1 MYPMS
6 APAQNERP
14 SPASTTTLVSWS
26 SASSSKQR
34 VNSSMS
40 ATFSALCESGLFN
53 VTVVKEPLL
62 VTFNKSGIVTPI
74 SAQQH

>member
-14 SPASTTTLVSWS
+14 SPASTTTRTPS
-26 SASSSKQR
+26 SSEISSKQR

-40 ATFSALCESGLFN
+40 AAFSALCESGLFI
-53 VTVVKEPLL
+53 VTVAKGPLL
-62 VTFNKSGIVTPI
+62 VAFNESVIGTPI
-74 SAQQH
+74 SA